1 MPTPEEPGKPH
12 ERPVLEP
19 IRVLRP
25 RNTDALA
32 ELFREMAEL
41 TQDPDAYEA
50 IPLRPEPAEDEAP
63 TEELPPLDRDEATTV
78 GAPAM
83 PRPRG
88 GRDWRTEGVDRDRRT
103 EGVDRDRRT
112 ESGGPDRR
120 TGSGGRDGANR
131 RGTRDGASG
140 SGETRVLPGGSG
152 PGRRADAARGR
163 GARAGAVQGTDAA
176 RGRRRAPSGAGVRR
190 GAIAV
195 GVCAAALVGFA
206 GALLLPGRGGEAAAR
221 TPPPAAVAPTA
232 AATAT
237 GSVDPDGAGTLR
249 EGDSGAEV
257 TDLQQR
263 LLRIPDVY
271 DDGPT
276 DGRYG
281 TVLTEAVARFQLWY
295 GIRGD
300 ESGVYGDDTRRDLEA
315 RTASMGG

>member
-1 MPTPEEPGKPH
+1 MPTSDEPGKPH

-50 IPLRPEPAEDEAP
+50 IPLRPEAAGDEAE
-63 TEELPPLDRDEATTV
+63 TEELPPLDPRPAAPATT
-78 GAPAM
+78 ARTTM
-83 PRPRG
+83 PTPRG
-88 GRDWRTEGVDRDRRT
+88 GRDWASER
-103 EGVDRDRRT
+103 
-112 ESGGPDRR
+112 GGPPP
-120 TGSGGRDGANR
+120 
-131 RGTRDGASG
+131 
-140 SGETRVLPGGSG
+140 LPGGDGRGGAARVRSG
-152 PGRRADAARGR
+152 PRAAPAAD
-163 GARAGAVQGTDAA
+163 GARARA
-176 RGRRRAPSGAGVRR
+176 RPGSGAGVRR
-190 GAIAV
+190 GAITV

-206 GALLLPGRGGEAAAR
+206 CALLLPGRGGEAAAQ
-221 TPPPAAVAPTA
+221 TPPPAAATPSP

-237 GSVDPDGAGTLR
+237 ESADPDGAGTLR
-249 EGDSGAEV
+249 EGDSGAGV

-271 DDGPT
+271 ANGPT
-276 DGRYG
+276 DGRYD

-300 ESGVYGDDTRRDLEA
+300 ESGVYGDDTRRDLES
-315 RTASMGG
+315 RTASAGG

>member
-1 MPTPEEPGKPH
+1 MPTPDEPGKPH

-50 IPLRPEPAEDEAP
+50 IPLRPEAAGDDAK
-63 TEELPPLDRDEATTV
+63 TEELPPLDHLRTATT
-78 GAPAM
+78 ATATRLTTPT
-83 PRPRG
+83 PRG
-88 GRDWRTEGVDRDRRT
+88 GRDWASEH
-103 EGVDRDRRT
+103 
-112 ESGGPDRR
+112 GGPRP
-120 TGSGGRDGANR
+120 
-131 RGTRDGASG
+131 
-140 SGETRVLPGGSG
+140 LPGGDG
-152 PGRRADAARGR
+152 PGGRRSAARERSGSR
-163 GARAGAVQGTDAA
+163 AVPATEGARARTRTG
-176 RGRRRAPSGAGVRR
+176 SGAGVRR
-190 GAIAV
+190 GAITV

-206 GALLLPGRGGEAAAR
+206 CALLLPGRGGEAAAQ
-221 TPPPAAVAPTA
+221 TPPPTAATPAP
-232 AATAT
+232 AATAAE
-237 GSVDPDGAGTLR
+237 SADPDGAGTLR

-257 TDLQQR
+257 ADLQQR

-271 DDGPT
+271 ANGPT

-300 ESGVYGDDTRRDLEA
+300 ESGVYGDDTRRDLES
-315 RTASMGG
+315 RTASAGG

>member
-1 MPTPEEPGKPH
+1 MPTPDEPGKPH

-50 IPLRPEPAEDEAP
+50 IALRPEAAGDDAD
-63 TEELPPLDRDEATTV
+63 TEELPPLDHLRTATTATATRV
-78 GAPAM
+78 TTPT
-83 PRPRG
+83 PRG
-88 GRDWRTEGVDRDRRT
+88 GRDWASEHGGPPARSL
-103 EGVDRDRRT
+103 
-112 ESGGPDRR
+112 SGGEGPGGRGGAARVRSGSRAVPSAEGARARAR
-120 TGSGGRDGANR
+120 TGSG
-131 RGTRDGASG
+131 
-140 SGETRVLPGGSG
+140 V
-152 PGRRADAARGR
+152 
-163 GARAGAVQGTDAA
+163 
-176 RGRRRAPSGAGVRR
+176 GVRR
-190 GAIAV
+190 GAITV

-206 GALLLPGRGGEAAAR
+206 CALLLPGRGGEAAAQ
-221 TPPPAAVAPTA
+221 TPPPTA
-232 AATAT
+232 ATPSPAVTAAEST
-237 GSVDPDGAGTLR
+237 DPDGAGTLR

-271 DDGPT
+271 ADGPT
-276 DGRYG
+276 DGRYD

-300 ESGVYGDDTRRDLEA
+300 ESGVYGDDTRRDLES
-315 RTASMGG
+315 RTAAAGG